1 VEGNTGQ
8 PDSIEPSFEDG
19 RHPVPPNWQ
28 NERFGCAQ
36 AFHISHHAGASGTY
50 RIVYLA
56 FRERY
61 GLEVLCIEAEI
72 LDLMTTCCKALD
84 DVTVYCRSEAAC
96 LLLVALMASS

>member
-1 VEGNTGQ
+1 MEGNTGQ

-19 RHPVPPNWQ
+19 RHPIPPNWKAQ

-72 LDLMTTCCKALD
+72 VDT
-84 DVTVYCRSEAAC
+84 
-96 LLLVALMASS
+96 